1 MSKGGAGKVY
11 FVLYL
16 AVILELLIIFIE
28 RDEAEEHLRRE
39 QEQAIQIV
47 QTILSQLQTGS
58 GATDISANP
67 KDQIVLDEEQ
77 PGGTSRNYQLF
88 VSVGDSRVQMESGG
102 KQIRGDDIAR
112 LDYFVSHTSDFNRA
126 DSALGIDTADI
137 EGGNLIFNAALGTDL
152 DGYDTPR
159 AITGTSPPTGDPQRY
174 FAINPEA
181 TAAAVA
187 KGQKVKV
194 FDVNFKPNQG
204 PGWYRLRFASQTN
217 KILGIGGTET
227 SDNDTVR
234 IGNVKLTVRQLRQVQ
249 KSMAKR
255 HKAGDA
261 PSPVVEYINKLL
273 EPGAYKNFVENRSA
287 NAFNIRVIPPKKPDA
302 KEPVAVILMTRDT
315 AYWYEGAPFSVRVT
329 VGPQEA
335 QKSFAQGA
343 SSAVLDQ
350 TQNLYAM
357 TLNSPAAG
365 LTPLVVSASN
375 AGKTARAER
384 YLSVEKPVLKGQT
397 ERRSAT
403 DNWRGLRAMIGR
415 KYNPTTEWQSTQIP
429 ADQYHTKVY
438 FNGQLVFSKPGT
450 SFRDSELDALTVP
463 ENLTDPSKLVT
474 EVYWKPN
481 GISDSSQWVKLLSN
495 QPNTNAVVPL
505 SGERK
510 MTISWPA
517 PDIVEGGED
526 KEAILTPTQMTW
538 TWPIVAKQTV
548 GRQSYGLTE
557 PPGVSCTECGDFGI
571 SVRAMPGTDATQW
584 TLQVTV
590 SDPSKLKPSING
602 KRFEIPITMRGKG
615 GAQNTASIF
624 FTVAVRR

>member
-28 RDEAEEHLRRE
+28 RDEAEEHLRKE

-102 KQIRGDDIAR
+102 KQIRGDDISR

-126 DSALGIDTADI
+126 DSALGIDTSDI
-137 EGGNLIFNAALGTDL
+137 EGGNLIFHAALGTDL
-152 DGYDTPR
+152 DGYDRPR
-159 AITGTSPPTGDPQRY
+159 PIVGTTAPSGDPERY
-174 FAINPEA
+174 FVINPEA
-181 TAAAVA
+181 TATAVA

-227 SDNDTVR
+227 GDNDTVR
-234 IGNVKLTVRQLRQVQ
+234 IGNVKLTVKQLKQVQ
-249 KSMAKR
+249 KSMTKR
-255 HKAGDA
+255 KVAGQEE
-261 PSPVVEYINKLL
+261 SPVVGYINRLL
-273 EPGAYKNFVENRSA
+273 EPGAYKGFSENRSA

-302 KEPVAVILMTRDT
+302 KEPVAVILMTQDT

-335 QKSFAQGA
+335 SKGYTPGAQVA
-343 SSAVLDQ
+343 SLNTAE
-350 TQNLYAM
+350 NLYSM
-357 TLNSPAAG
+357 QINNPGVG
-365 LTPLVVSASN
+365 LTPLTVTASN

-384 YLSVEKPVLKGQT
+384 MLYVEKPVLKGGT
-397 ERRSAT
+397 DRRLAVDS
-403 DNWRGLRAMIGR
+403 WRGMRAMIGR
-415 KYNPTTEWQSTQIP
+415 PYNPSSEWTSTQIP
-429 ADQYHTKVY
+429 ADQYHTRVY
-438 FNGQLVFSKPGT
+438 FNGQTVFSKPGI
-450 SFRDSELDALTVP
+450 SFSTAEISGLTVP

-474 EVYWKPN
+474 EVFWKPN
-481 GISDSSQWVKLLSN
+481 GTSDSSLWVKLLSN
-495 QPNTNAVVPL
+495 QANTNAVVPL
-505 SGERK
+505 SERR

-517 PDIVEGGED
+517 PDIFEGGED
-526 KEAILTPTQMTW
+526 KEAILTPNQMTW
-538 TWPIVAKQTV
+538 TWPMVIKQTV

-557 PPGVSCTECGDFGI
+557 APGVSCPECEEFGI
-571 SVRAMPGTDATQW
+571 GVRAIPGGDPTQW
-584 TLQVTV
+584 SIIATVT
-590 SDPSKLKPSING
+590 DPSKLKGSING
-602 KRFEIPITMRGKG
+602 KRFEVPITMRGKG
-615 GAQNTASIF
+615 NAQNTASIF